1 MGNLMNTYEDAIPV
15 AFPPQT
21 PLIIG
26 FDNINIYKGHARF
39 ARLQKS
45 MAPIMW
51 NLTVRMARKPNVEDI
66 QDLWENVNTASK
78 PQKDVLSLTVEDI
91 CLGKRE
97 KKLEE
102 NSFK

>member
-1 MGNLMNTYEDAIPV
+1 
-15 AFPPQT
+15 
-21 PLIIG
+21 
-26 FDNINIYKGHARF
+26 
-39 ARLQKS
+39 

-91 CLGKRE
+91 FLGKRE